1 MEHLASALVI
11 IAVLG
16 FIALLFRWIGMGK
29 YAELQRVFETQKQ
42 ILDKLGTGPE
52 MIQFIGSKEGIEF
65 FERLKVSSP
74 PQKVSPHHQK
84 PDSARHLGYIFTHL
98 WFGLVAMGGGVGF
111 LVAFHFYVATDLFV
125 IGCVSTG
132 VGVGLFVL
140 SWIHYHLAL
149 KWGIIR
155 KEKAE
160 ETGSRTS

>member
-42 ILDKLGTGPE
+42 ILDKFGTGPE
-52 MIQFIGSKEGIEF
+52 MIQFIESKEGKEF
-65 FERLKVSSP
+65 FERLKVS
-74 PQKVSPHHQK
+74 PQKVSPPSQK
-84 PDSARHLGYIFTHL
+84 PDSAKHLGFIFAHL

-111 LVAFHFYVATDLFV
+111 LVAFHFYAVTDFFVVA
-125 IGCVSTG
+125 CVSTG
-132 VGVGLFVL
+132 VGVGLLIL

-160 ETGSRTS
+160 ETGLRAS

>member
-1 MEHLASALVI
+1 MEHLASALVT

-65 FERLKVSSP
+65 FERLKVSSH
-74 PQKVSPHHQK
+74 PQKVSPSHQK
-84 PDSARHLGYIFTHL
+84 PNSVQQLGFIVTHL

-111 LVAFHFYVATDLFV
+111 LVASHFYTVMDLFV
-125 IGCVSTG
+125 VGCVSTG
-132 VGVGLFVL
+132 VGVGLLIV
-140 SWIHYHLAL
+140 SWIHYRLAL
-149 KWGIIR
+149 KWEIIR

-160 ETGSRTS
+160 